1 MGQRHGQL
9 CCFAQ
14 IFMELD
20 RGNFPT
26 LIAADPPFV
35 PKNFFKIIPGNG
47 AGGVERLNSG
57 LEIEVDED
65 LTQIKQKGFYLHS

>member
-1 MGQRHGQL
+1 
-9 CCFAQ
+9 
-14 IFMELD
+14 MELN
-20 RGNFPT
+20 RGNFPA
-26 LIAADPPFV
+26 LIAADPPLV
-35 PKNFFKIIPGNG
+35 PKNLFKVVPRNG